1 MSKMIFDKVESQIKP
16 ERELDILKF
25 WNDGRIFYKSM
36 EEKKGSKPFVF
47 HEGPPTA
54 NGMPHP
60 GHVLTKVMKDLIPR
74 YKTMCGHYVSR
85 KAGWDTHGLPVELEV
100 EKMLGI
106 NGKQEIEKYGV
117 EAFIKKCRE
126 SVFKY
131 EAEWRKMVDRGGFW
145 VDMEAPY
152 ITCTNEYIETVWWA
166 LKRFF
171 DEGYLYQG
179 HKVIP
184 YCPRC
189 GTGLSSHE
197 VAQGYEEC
205 EDPSVFVKFKVKNQ
219 ENTYFLVWT
228 TTPWTL
234 ISNVALA
241 VHNDHD
247 YVKVKTGDEY
257 LILAKARL
265 GELKSE
271 YEIAAEYKGKDLVG
285 TDYEQMFKFVR
296 PDKKAHYVCAADF
309 VTLEDGTGIV
319 HIAPAFGEDDYQLGV
334 KNGLPVIQPVNS
346 RCEYTDEVTPWKGV
360 FVKDADPSIQKF
372 MKENGIL
379 YKSGKIKHTY
389 PFCWRCDSP
398 LIYYARHS
406 WFIKATAFKDEILA
420 QNDNINW
427 YPDYIKTG
435 RFKNFLENM
444 IDWALSRDRYWGT
457 PLPIWICES
466 CKTTECIGSIEEL
479 KKKSDNCPDNIE
491 LHKPYVDEVT
501 VKCSCGAKMKRV
513 PEVIDCW
520 FDSGMMHTAQW
531 HYPFENKEKFGENF
545 PADFICEAVDQ
556 TRGWFYSLLV
566 TSTFLHKKS
575 SYKNVVVLGLI
586 QDKNGVKMSKSKGN
600 IVDPFLM
607 FNKYGADALRWCFYS
622 GTSPWN
628 ARRFFEDAVMEAHN
642 KFLGTIQN
650 TYAFFTLYANIDN
663 FNPLDH
669 KIEVNKRPLI
679 DQWIKSKF
687 NRLVKKVR
695 EELDKFDIMPAAVAM
710 EKFVEELSNWYVRRS
725 RRRFWKFNLDDDKIA
740 AYLTLYEIL
749 VDFSRLLAPFC
760 PFITEQIYRNLVCR
774 LDPKAKESVHLT
786 DYPEYDEKI
795 NFEELESQMALIQ
808 NVVYM
813 GRSARNACSIKVRQP
828 IADMI
833 VKTVSPHEKEVV
845 LSMKELIDEELNV
858 KNISFT
864 SSLDDFVDYIVKPN
878 FPALGAKYGKLVPEI
893 KKYLETNPNNE
904 IAKSINK
911 SGEFKFEMAG
921 QEIILTKENVAITS
935 KSREK
940 YSVLIDGEY
949 GVALDTQLSED
960 LILEGYARE
969 IINKV
974 QNMRKE
980 ADFEILD
987 KINISYGVIDE
998 GKAAAIKACI
1008 EKFDDFIKSETL
1020 ADNIFN
1026 DKTAADSKEWDIN
1039 GVKMSIAVKKA

>member
-1 MSKMIFDKVESQIKP
+1 MIFDKVESQIKP

-25 WNDGRIFYKSM
+25 WSDGRIFYKSM
-36 EEKKGSKPFVF
+36 EERQGAEPFVF

-60 GHVLTKVMKDLIPR
+60 GHVLTKAIKDLIPR
-74 YKTMCGHYVSR
+74 YKTMCGCYVSR

-106 NGKQEIEKYGV
+106 NGKQEIEKYGI

-145 VDMEAPY
+145 VDMEDPY
-152 ITCTNEYIETVWWA
+152 VTCTNEYIETVWWS
-166 LKRFF
+166 LKQFF
-171 DEGYLYQG
+171 DAGLLYQG
-179 HKVIP
+179 YKVIP

-197 VAQGYEEC
+197 VAQGYQEC
-205 EDPSVFVKFKVKNQ
+205 EDPSVYVKFKIKNQ

-247 YVKVKTGDEY
+247 YIKVKTDGEF
-257 LILAKARL
+257 LILAKARAS
-265 GELKSE
+265 ELKGE
-271 YEIAAEYKGKDLVG
+271 YEIAAEYKGKELVG
-285 TDYEQMFKFVR
+285 IEYEQMFKFIA
-296 PDKKAHYVCAADF
+296 PGKMAHYVVAADF
-309 VTLEDGTGIV
+309 VTLDDGTGIV
-319 HIAPAFGEDDYQLGV
+319 HMAPAFGEDDYQTCM
-334 KNGLPVIQPVNS
+334 KHDLPVIQPVNS
-346 RCEYTDEVTPWKGV
+346 RCEFNDEVTPWKTM
-360 FVKDADPSIQKF
+360 FVKDADPLIQKF

-406 WFIKATAFKDEILA
+406 WFIKVTAIKDEILSS
-420 QNDNINW
+420 NDNINW
-427 YPDYIKTG
+427 YPDYIKSG

-457 PLPIWICES
+457 PLPIWVCQA
-466 CKTTECIGSIEEL
+466 CKKIECIGSIEEL
-479 KKKSDNCPDNIE
+479 KKKSENCPDNIE
-491 LHKPYVDEVT
+491 LHKPYVDDILI
-501 VKCSCGAKMKRV
+501 KCSCCGAKMKRV

-520 FDSGMMHTAQW
+520 YDSGMMHTAQW
-531 HYPFENKEKFGENF
+531 HYPFENKEKFERCF

-628 ARRFFEDAVMEAHN
+628 ARRFFEDAVVEAHN

-663 FNPLDH
+663 FNPLGH
-669 KIEVNKRPLI
+669 KIEVKKRPLI

-695 EELDKFDIMPAAVAM
+695 EELDRFDIMPAATAI

-725 RRRFWKFNLDDDKIA
+725 RRRFWKFNLDSDKIA
-740 AYLTLYEIL
+740 AYLTLYEML
-749 VDFSRLLAPFC
+749 VDLSKLIAPFC
-760 PFITEQIYRNLVCR
+760 PFISEQIYRNLVCR
-774 LDPKAKESVHLT
+774 IDPKAKESVHLT
-786 DYPEYDEKI
+786 DFPEYSEEI

-828 IADMI
+828 IGNMI
-833 VKTVSPHEKEVV
+833 VKTVQPREKEVV

-858 KNISFT
+858 KNITFT

-893 KKYLETNPNNE
+893 KKYLETTPNND
-904 IAKSINK
+904 IAKAILK
-911 SGEFKFEMAG
+911 SGGYEFELSDR
-921 QEIILTKENVAITS
+921 QISLDKENVAITS
-935 KSREK
+935 KSK
-940 YSVLIDGEY
+940 DNYSVLIDGEY
-949 GVALDTQLSED
+949 GVALDTCLSED
-960 LILEGYARE
+960 LIMEGYARE

-987 KINISYGVIDE
+987 KINILYSVVDKD
-998 GKAAAIKACI
+998 KAAAIDNSVD
-1008 EKFDDFIKSETL
+1008 KFTEYIKSETL
-1020 ADNIFN
+1020 ADEIFK
-1026 DKTAADSKEWDIN
+1026 DGAGPDSKEWDIN
-1039 GVKMSIAVKKA
+1039 GIKVLIAVKRK